1 MMVGVHCIY
10 FCMRCASAFKTRDV
24 VQRIWQMHCTANILS
39 NCPNC
44 TLLSAI
50 YNTATYT
57 RRWYYWTRNPSAARL
72 AVASSLRKS
81 KA

>member
-50 YNTATYT
+50 YNTQPIPDGGIIGREIL
-57 RRWYYWTRNPSAARL
+57 RRQGWQ
-72 AVASSLRKS
+72 
-81 KA
+81 